1 MKKIIVLITFV
12 VLFVPLFVSTAAAQ
26 MFGTVKGK
34 VKDAEGK
41 PMADVTVIYQSAD
54 TGRKVSIKV
63 DKHGEYFS
71 MGVQPG
77 TYNIYLMKGEQQV
90 YFLKGVPVKLGENE
104 PRDIDLAKENAM
116 QQSQVSPEERKR
128 QEAIAK
134 EREKIKGLNQK
145 LSEAKTAQ
153 DAGNFDEAIRILTE
167 ASQVDTTHDIIFA
180 RLGEACLAGKKYPEA
195 ADAYKKAIA
204 IANKAEYH
212 NNLAQALLKDKKT
225 DEAIA
230 EYNTAAT
237 IDPTNAGMYFFNL
250 GAVLTNQGKSDEA
263 IAAFD
268 KALAADP
275 AKADAYYWKGVN
287 LLGKATTDKT
297 GKMTAPEGT
306 AEALNKYLELA
317 PEGPYAAATK
327 ELLGSIGAT
336 VQTSFGTP
344 RKKK

>member
-145 LSEAKTAQ
+145 LSEATLP
-153 DAGNFDEAIRILTE
+153 RMLVILTKQSE
-167 ASQVDTTHDIIFA
+167 F
-180 RLGEACLAGKKYPEA
+180 
-195 ADAYKKAIA
+195 
-204 IANKAEYH
+204 
-212 NNLAQALLKDKKT
+212 
-225 DEAIA
+225 
-230 EYNTAAT
+230 
-237 IDPTNAGMYFFNL
+237 
-250 GAVLTNQGKSDEA
+250 
-263 IAAFD
+263 
-268 KALAADP
+268 
-275 AKADAYYWKGVN
+275 
-287 LLGKATTDKT
+287 
-297 GKMTAPEGT
+297 
-306 AEALNKYLELA
+306 
-317 PEGPYAAATK
+317 
-327 ELLGSIGAT
+327 
-336 VQTSFGTP
+336 
-344 RKKK
+344 